1 MSHIYNNITKA
12 HLGANLNKISLAKR
26 RDNVNINKDNRDFP
40 SGPVGKTPSS
50 QKGAWVRSLVRGT
63 RSRMSQLRVHKPQL
77 KDPSHR
83 NDDLRAHV
91 VQLRP
96 KAAK

>member
-1 MSHIYNNITKA
+1 MSHIYKNITKA

-50 QKGAWVRSLVRGT
+50 Q
-63 RSRMSQLRVHKPQL
+63 
-77 KDPSHR
+77 
-83 NDDLRAHV
+83 
-91 VQLRP
+91 
-96 KAAK
+96 